1 MTRKVKTFQKTM
13 AIALAPKK
21 MMKAAKK
28 LNVSRNMTAR
38 VLVKTVKVN
47 RKMRRPTEAKEEEVV
62 VVVEELK

>member
-1 MTRKVKTFQKTM
+1 M

-28 LNVSRNMTAR
+28 LNFSRNMTAR
-38 VLVKTVKVN
+38 VLVK
-47 RKMRRPTEAKEEEVV
+47 TEAKEEEVV